1 MAANPGATGHKQTI
15 LIIDDEEVVR
25 MLFQSFL
32 EDEGYNTLLA
42 EDGAGGRTLLEQHG
56 PAVALV
62 DKNLPDM
69 SGLDLIASEK
79 SRHPNTE
86 FIMITGYASLDSAVK
101 AMEVGAFSYL
111 TKPFDDMEVVLDRIR
126 AALEVNQLR
135 VETSQLRERLND
147 LSGGVPPAISA
158 GASSAASRLNNQ
170 LQQTLAFLESFLN
183 KREQPPP
190 AATWARTV
198 DMIEDHCRMLRQML
212 ETDHDGRE

>member
-1 MAANPGATGHKQTI
+1 MAANPGGTGRKQTI

-32 EDEGYNTLLA
+32 EDEGYHTLLA
-42 EDGAGGRTLLEQHG
+42 EDGARGRALLEQHG

-69 SGLDLIASEK
+69 SGLDLIAGEK

-147 LSGGVPPAISA
+147 LSGGLPAAIST
-158 GASSAASRLNNQ
+158 GVSSTSSRLNNQ
-170 LQQTLAFLESFLN
+170 LQQTLSFLETFLN

-190 AATWARTV
+190 AAAWARTV
-198 DMIEDHCRMLRQML
+198 DMIEDHCRTLRQML
-212 ETDHDGRE
+212 ETNRDGRE